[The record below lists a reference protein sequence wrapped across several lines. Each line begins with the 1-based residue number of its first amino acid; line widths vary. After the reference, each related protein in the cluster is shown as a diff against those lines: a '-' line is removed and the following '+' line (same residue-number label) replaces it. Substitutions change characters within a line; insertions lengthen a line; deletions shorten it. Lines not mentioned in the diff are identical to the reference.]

1 MISVAQAKKLI
12 KSNLP
17 PRQTRVLEI
26 GSCTGVVLATDVKS
40 GVDVPNFDNSAMDG
54 YAFRYKAG
62 CEKLNVVGELKAG
75 AFPTEELK
83 AGQAF
88 RIFTGAPMPK
98 GADTVIPQELVKKE
112 DDAVVFEKNAVKRG
126 ANVRKQG
133 TQTRKGEVILKRGR
147 VLDPGALSLAASVG
161 VDKLKVFRRPYVGII
176 VTGDELV
183 TPGKKLKPGQIYD
196 SNTVLLTSALNTLNV
211 VPRFVFR
218 VADSRKELDKHI
230 DTCLEHC
237 DVVLLTGGISV
248 GDYDFVYE
256 LLNSRGVKK
265 LFYKLK
271 QRPGKPLFA
280 GVRDE
285 TMVFAL
291 PGNPVSVAS
300 CFVQY
305 VKPVIRHLRGFDHTF
320 EPDLKLPLSSDFQK
334 QPGLTYFLK
343 VRTTP
348 NAAVVP
354 KGQQSFNL
362 MPFTNADAFAELDAE
377 SEVVRTGTMVNVY
390 KW

>member
-1 MISVAQAKKLI
+1 M
-12 KSNLP
+12 
-17 PRQTRVLEI
+17 
-26 GSCTGVVLATDVKS
+26 
-40 GVDVPNFDNSAMDG
+40 
-54 YAFRYKAG
+54 
-62 CEKLNVVGELKAG
+62 
-75 AFPTEELK
+75 
-83 AGQAF
+83 
-88 RIFTGAPMPK
+88 
-98 GADTVIPQELVKKE
+98 
-112 DDAVVFEKNAVKRG
+112 
-126 ANVRKQG
+126 
-133 TQTRKGEVILKRGR
+133 
-147 VLDPGALSLAASVG
+147 
-161 VDKLKVFRRPYVGII
+161 
-176 VTGDELV
+176 
-183 TPGKKLKPGQIYD
+183 
-196 SNTVLLTSALNTLNV
+196 
-211 VPRFVFR
+211 
-218 VADSRKELDKHI
+218 
-230 DTCLEHC
+230 
-237 DVVLLTGGISV
+237 
-248 GDYDFVYE
+248 YE